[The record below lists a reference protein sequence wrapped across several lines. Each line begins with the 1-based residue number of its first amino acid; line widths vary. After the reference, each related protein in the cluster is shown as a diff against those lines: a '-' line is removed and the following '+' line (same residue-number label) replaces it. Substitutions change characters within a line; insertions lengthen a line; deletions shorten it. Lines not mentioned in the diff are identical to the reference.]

1 MASPDTWSTAMV
13 LSGIAKNAGSFNAW
27 DAASPFTSGS
37 FSGYWRACNCAHGSV
52 TYTKIWLYES
62 SQGVVVRWETSTGGF
77 LDVILTI
84 GDPRPSSSSMRG
96 VTCES
101 DDKVY
106 AMGVSASITGFNS
119 TTMWTATA
127 LFTHSGSNG
136 QCHFG
141 YFQPGSST
149 WRTVTMLMVPVSA
162 MTGTMM
168 KSEGGEYIRR
178 TIDFKRTAAAPND
191 TWAFELPGFYV
202 YSDIGTH
209 PSTQGPAGGSPTV
222 YQMASSN
229 TGTSD
234 TFAIA
239 AYGMS

>member
-1 MASPDTWSTAMV
+1 MSQSPEKFRLVGSANIGAATVAGHLDALWSLTQSSTYYDGGSRTIGAGYAATWSRYQSGGVTEALYATPVTSTLTHRWILAGSASSKSPSMASPDTWSTAMV

-101 DDKVY
+101 D
-106 AMGVSASITGFNS
+106 
-119 TTMWTATA
+119 
-127 LFTHSGSNG
+127 
-136 QCHFG
+136 
-141 YFQPGSST
+141 
-149 WRTVTMLMVPVSA
+149 
-162 MTGTMM
+162 
-168 KSEGGEYIRR
+168 
-178 TIDFKRTAAAPND
+178 
-191 TWAFELPGFYV
+191 
-202 YSDIGTH
+202 
-209 PSTQGPAGGSPTV
+209 
-222 YQMASSN
+222 
-229 TGTSD
+229 
-234 TFAIA
+234 
-239 AYGMS
+239 